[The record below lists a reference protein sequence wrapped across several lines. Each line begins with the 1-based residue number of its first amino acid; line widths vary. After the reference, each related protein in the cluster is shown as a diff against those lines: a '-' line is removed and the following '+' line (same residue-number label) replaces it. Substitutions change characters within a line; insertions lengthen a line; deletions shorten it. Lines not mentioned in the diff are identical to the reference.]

1 MFVHCPGIW
10 ACFEAYELP
19 SHFQWIFK
27 GKTCILGPVSTV
39 WMSGFIPTHVG
50 VAVSNS
56 RQIAFLYQ
64 CISTVMSFD
73 NVCLYPQQ

>member
-1 MFVHCPGIW
+1 MNCHHTFNGYSR
-10 ACFEAYELP
+10 ERR
-19 SHFQWIFK
+19 
-27 GKTCILGPVSTV
+27 ILGPVSTV